1 MHTVRV
7 ALILMVQIAITITNK
22 IYILQPLQRIDKAL
36 TIKKQ
41 MWQMS
46 RNHLHIC
53 FLILNPTRFTIVKCM
68 LHSC

>member
-36 TIKKQ
+36 TIRKY
-41 MWQMS
+41 MWQM
-46 RNHLHIC
+46 
-53 FLILNPTRFTIVKCM
+53 T
-68 LHSC
+68 